1 MTGIDGTMVEPV
13 DVITF
18 GSPCFPAGVLVL
30 TETGYLPI
38 EEVSVGMK
46 VLTHTGKWQTV
57 TAVGSKIAPTIRL
70 KGYHYG

>member
-1 MTGIDGTMVEPV
+1 VTDIDGAKIEPV

-30 TETGYLPI
+30 TETGYIPI
-38 EEVSVGMK
+38 EEVCVGMK

-57 TAVGSKIAPTIRL
+57 TATGSKMAPTIRL
-70 KGYHYG
+70 KGDHYG